1 MPATRALSRLI
12 RKVLLVAGSD
22 LALADK
28 LRYLHDRTIRFSRPN
43 AGRGYREYR
52 IGGTVP
58 LLLRENSTDQKVFE
72 EIFIEGAYARY
83 AKGIPRRGPVVLIDL
98 GANIGLSVIFL
109 ARALEPLA
117 IIAVE
122 PDGGNFVMLQENLRR
137 AGLKERCTAIQAFA
151 GTERGFAELVDSGNG
166 EWGMRMGAPAQA
178 GVPVLPLEEIVDM
191 APRRGVSA
199 STTVVL
205 KCDIEGAE
213 IHLFRHVD
221 QWEGRVD
228 YMILE
233 LHTEF
238 LSAENLRACLAGSRY
253 HWRIVGEIP
262 AGAVLAVFGLERLE
276 LKTSLH
282 GPQAA
287 GL

>member
-1 MPATRALSRLI
+1 VPATQALSRLI
-12 RKVLLVAGSD
+12 RKILLVAGSE

-28 LRYLHDRTIRFSRPN
+28 LRYLRDRTIGCSRTN
-43 AGRGYREYR
+43 AERGYREYR
-52 IGGTVP
+52 IGGSV
-58 LLLRENSTDQKVFE
+58 LLLRERSTDRKVFE
-72 EIFIEGAYARY
+72 EIFIEGAYVRH

-98 GANIGLSVIFL
+98 GANIGLSVISL
-109 ARALEPLA
+109 ARALQPLA
-117 IIAVE
+117 IVAVE
-122 PDGGNFVMLQENLRR
+122 PDGGNFAMLQENLRR
-137 AGLKERCTAIQAFA
+137 AGLQERCTAIRAFA

-191 APRRGVSA
+191 AGRSGVTA
-199 STTVVL
+199 TAATVVL

-213 IHLFRHVD
+213 IHLFRHME

-238 LSAENLRACLAGSRY
+238 FSAENFRACLAGSRY
-253 HWRIVGEIP
+253 HWRIEGEIP
-262 AGAVLAVFGLERLE
+262 AGAVLAVIGLERLE
-276 LKTSLH
+276 LKAALD